1 MVAETND
8 SMVAGST
15 TGNVLEVRDLSVRFP
30 IAEGPDVFAV
40 RDFNLTVKPGEFVG
54 LMGEPGCGKST
65 AAMAFLGLV
74 RPPGVIDSGQINF
87 VGDDILKMDE
97 ETARQMRGR
106 DIGMIVQNPRYSLHP
121 MMRVGDQI
129 ANVYRAHNE
138 VGKREAWNH
147 AVDMLRMVGINDP
160 ERRVKAYAHEL
171 SSGMAQRVLIA
182 IALSSQPKLLIADE
196 PTSGL
201 DVTIQAQFLDQMW
214 DSCRQTNA
222 AVVLVTQD
230 LGIVANYCDRV
241 VIVHEGTIVEDSDV
255 YTFFDSPQHEY
266 SRRIL
271 KLQREAQAAGES
283 VLGKIDRNAAPILEV
298 KDMSKLFPIRASESK
313 VHAAEHVDFEL
324 RPGECL
330 GLVGES
336 GSGKTTIGR
345 CVLRLVEPTQG
356 EIIFQ
361 NRNIAEIRP
370 NEFRKFRGDLQIVF
384 QDPLD
389 SLNPRWTVHQV
400 LSEPLKLHTNLS
412 TEEKESRISELLDLV
427 GLEPSMRYA
436 LPREMSAGRQQR
448 ASIARAIASNP
459 DFIVLDEPT
468 SALTP
473 ETTAEIIQLLMDL
486 SSKLGIAYLF
496 ISHDLTTVKYIC
508 HRVVVLYLG
517 QIVEI
522 GTKDQVFNDPQH
534 PYSKALLSSH
544 LFPDTA
550 DRRVEREVRETL
562 EGEIPSPITE
572 NLPKGCYLY
581 GRCPSQV
588 DKCRDLPQEL
598 AKLDD
603 GRSVRCWRVAEG
615 DLPSEP
621 AAH

>member
-255 YTFFDSPQHEY
+255 YTFFESPQHEY

-283 VLGKIDRNAAPILEV
+283 VLGKIDRTAAPILEV

>member
-1 MVAETND
+1 MVAETNE
-8 SMVAGST
+8 STVAGSSS
-15 TGNVLEVRDLSVRFP
+15 GNILEVKDLSVRFP
-30 IAEGPDVFAV
+30 IVEGPDVFAV

-65 AAMAFLGLV
+65 AAMSFLGLV
-74 RPPGVIDSGQINF
+74 RPPGVIETGQVNF
-87 VGDDILKMDE
+87 SGDDILKMDE
-97 ETARQMRGR
+97 ETVRQMRGR

-129 ANVYRAHNE
+129 ANVYRAHND
-138 VGKREAWNH
+138 VGKREAWDH
-147 AVDMLRMVGINDP
+147 AVSMLRMVGINDP

-182 IALSSQPKLLIADE
+182 IALSSKPKLLIADE

-214 DSCRQTNA
+214 DSCRQTNS

-241 VIVHEGTIVEDSDV
+241 VIMHEGTIVEDADV
-255 YTFFDSPQHEY
+255 YTFFKSPQHEY

-271 KLQREAQAAGES
+271 QLQREAQEAGES
-283 VLGKIDRNAAPILEV
+283 VLGKIDRTAPPILEV
-298 KDMSKLFPIRASESK
+298 KDLSKLFPIRGSDSK

-356 EIIFQ
+356 EILFQ
-361 NRNIAEIRP
+361 EKNLADIRS

-412 TEEKESRISELLDLV
+412 PEEKEQRITELLTLV
-427 GLEPSMRYA
+427 GLEPSMRFA

-486 SSKLGIAYLF
+486 SAKLGISYLF

-517 QIVEI
+517 QVVEV
-522 GTKDQVFNDPQH
+522 GTKDQVFNRPRH
-534 PYSKALLSSH
+534 PYSRALLSSH

-550 DRRVEREVRETL
+550 NRRVDREVRETL

-581 GRCPSQV
+581 GRCPAQV

-598 AKLDD
+598 TKLDD

-615 DLPSEP
+615 DLPDEP

>member
-1 MVAETND
+1 MVAETNE
-8 SMVAGST
+8 SMVAGSS
-15 TGNVLEVRDLSVRFP
+15 TGNVLDVRDLSVRFP

-40 RDFNLTVKPGEFVG
+40 RDFNLAVKPGEFVG

-129 ANVYRAHNE
+129 ANVYRAHND

-255 YTFFDSPQHEY
+255 YTFFESPQHEY

-283 VLGKIDRNAAPILEV
+283 VLGKIDRDAAPIVEV

-356 EIIFQ
+356 EIVFQ

-412 TEEKESRISELLDLV
+412 NEEKESRISELLALV
-427 GLEPSMRYA
+427 GLEPSMRFA

-517 QIVEI
+517 QIVEV

-544 LFPDTA
+544 LFPDTTN
-550 DRRVEREVRETL
+550 RRVEREVRETL

-598 AKLDD
+598 TKLDD

-615 DLPSEP
+615 ELPSEP

>member
-1 MVAETND
+1 MVVDTKDAPP
-8 SMVAGST
+8 AGTSS
-15 TGNVLEVRDLSVRFP
+15 GHILEASNVNVRFP
-30 IAEGPDVFAV
+30 IAEGPDVYAV
-40 RDFNLTVKPGEFVG
+40 RDFNLAVRPGEFVG

-65 AAMAFLGLV
+65 AAMSFLGLV
-74 RPPGVIDSGQINF
+74 RPPGIIETGTVNF
-87 VGDDILKMDE
+87 MGENILTMDDEKVRE
-97 ETARQMRGR
+97 MRGR

-121 MMRVGDQI
+121 MIRVGDQI
-129 ANVYRAHNE
+129 ANVYRAHND
-138 VGKREAWNH
+138 VSKREAWDH
-147 AVDMLRMVGINDP
+147 AVEMLKMVGINDP

-182 IALSSQPKLLIADE
+182 IALSSRPKLLIADE

-214 DSCRQTNA
+214 DTCRQANS

-241 VIVHEGTIVEDSDV
+241 VIMHEGTVVEDADV
-255 YTFFDSPQHEY
+255 YTFFKSPQHTY

-271 KLQREAQAAGES
+271 ELQREAQEAGES
-283 VLGKIDRNAAPILEV
+283 VLGKIDLSADPILEV
-298 KDMSKLFPIRASESK
+298 NDMSKLFPIRGSESK
-313 VHAAEHVDFEL
+313 VHAVERADFKL
-324 RPGECL
+324 RAGECL

-345 CVLRLVEPTQG
+345 CVLRLIEPTEGQIVFQG
-356 EIIFQ
+356 
-361 NRNIAEIRP
+361 RNLADLDTS
-370 NEFRKFRGDLQIVF
+370 EFRKFRGDLQIVF

-412 TEEKESRISELLDLV
+412 DKEREDRITELLKLV
-427 GLEPSMRYA
+427 GLEPSMRFA

-448 ASIARAIASNP
+448 TSIARAIASNP

-473 ETTAEIIQLLMDL
+473 ETTAEIIRLLMDL
-486 SSKLGIAYLF
+486 SAKLGIAYLF

-517 QIVEI
+517 QVVEV
-522 GTKDQVFNDPQH
+522 GTKDQVFNRPRH
-534 PYSKALLSSH
+534 PYSRALLASH

-550 DRRVEREVRETL
+550 NRRVDREVRETL
-562 EGEIPSPITE
+562 SGEIPSPITE

-588 DKCRDLPQEL
+588 DKCRDMPQSLTELP
-598 AKLDD
+598 D

-615 DLPSEP
+615 DLPEELL
-621 AAH
+621 AH

>member
-1 MVAETND
+1 MVAETNE
-8 SMVAGST
+8 SMVAGSS
-15 TGNVLEVRDLSVRFP
+15 TGNVLEVRDLAVRFP

-40 RDFNLTVKPGEFVG
+40 RDFNLAVKPGEFVG

-74 RPPGVIDSGQINF
+74 RPPGVIDSGQIDF

-129 ANVYRAHNE
+129 ANVYRAHNN

-147 AVDMLRMVGINDP
+147 AIDMLRMVGINDP

-214 DSCRQTNA
+214 DSCRQSNS

-241 VIVHEGTIVEDSDV
+241 VVMHEGTIVEDSDV
-255 YTFFDSPQHEY
+255 YSFFKSPQHEY
-266 SRRIL
+266 SQRIL

-283 VLGKIDRNAAPILEV
+283 VLGKINRDAKPIVEV

-356 EIIFQ
+356 EIVFKG
-361 NRNIAEIRP
+361 RNIVDINTAEL
-370 NEFRKFRGDLQIVF
+370 RKFRGDLQIVF

-400 LSEPLKLHTNLS
+400 LSEPLKLHTKLS
-412 TEEKESRISELLDLV
+412 AEEREDRITELLSLV
-427 GLEPSMRYA
+427 GLEQSMRFA

-448 ASIARAIASNP
+448 ASIARSIASNP
-459 DFIVLDEPT
+459 EFIVLDEPT

-473 ETTAEIIQLLMDL
+473 ETTAEIIQLLMGL
-486 SSKLGIAYLF
+486 SAKLGIAYLF

-517 QIVEI
+517 QIVEV

-534 PYSKALLSSH
+534 PYSRALLASH
-544 LFPDTA
+544 LFPDT
-550 DRRVEREVRETL
+550 DNRRVDREVRETL

-581 GRCPSQV
+581 GRCPAQV

-615 DLPSEP
+615 DLPSQP
-621 AAH
+621 VAH